1 MARKRDPRRDE
12 AFEIYKEHNGEITNR
27 KIAEMIDV
35 PEKTISAWKSR
46 DKWNVV
52 LQSEECSTTK
62 ESTKRER
69 GAPLGNT
76 NAKGNPGNKK
86 ASVMKQNSN
95 AEKHGFLSKYLPDET
110 QEIIEAMNA
119 KSAADLMWDQI
130 TIQYAAI
137 LRAQKIMHV
146 ESKDEMIKEL
156 KREKMQGGKN
166 PSQEVEYEFQFAWE
180 RQAQLLTAQ
189 SRAITELRASIN
201 HFIKLADEAD
211 ERRLKLEQMQLS
223 IDKTKVE
230 IDKLGS
236 GEQSGPIEIKIVGK
250 KRK

>member
-1 MARKRDPRRDE
+1 MTNWDAIRKEWETTR
-12 AFEIYKEHNGEITNR
+12 ITL
-27 KIAEMIDV
+27 IE
-35 PEKTISAWKSR
+35 
-46 DKWNVV
+46 
-52 LQSEECSTTK
+52 L
-62 ESTKRER
+62 
-69 GAPLGNT
+69 
-76 NAKGNPGNKK
+76 
-86 ASVMKQNSN
+86 
-95 AEKHGFLSKYLPDET
+95 AEKHGVKEGTLKSRKSREGWKKVATKKDASEKKKMQPSKKDATSNATRKRSGNPNPSHRFPKHNDYGKTHGLFAKYLPDET

-189 SRAITELRASIN
+189 SRAISELRTSIN

-230 IDKLGS
+230 IKKLGTD
-236 GEQSGPIEIKIVGK
+236 EQNGPIEIKIVGK
-250 KRK
+250 KRE

>member
-1 MARKRDPRRDE
+1 MTNWDAIRKEWETSR
-12 AFEIYKEHNGEITNR
+12 ITL
-27 KIAEMIDV
+27 IE
-35 PEKTISAWKSR
+35 
-46 DKWNVV
+46 
-52 LQSEECSTTK
+52 L
-62 ESTKRER
+62 
-69 GAPLGNT
+69 
-76 NAKGNPGNKK
+76 
-86 ASVMKQNSN
+86 
-95 AEKHGFLSKYLPDET
+95 AEKHGVKEGTLKSRKSREGWKKVATKKDASEKKKMQPPKKDATSKGPRKRSGNPNPKNQFSSRNNPKLDHGLFAKYLPDET

-189 SRAITELRASIN
+189 SRAISELRTSIN

-223 IDKTKVE
+223 NDKTKVE

-236 GEQSGPIEIKIVGK
+236 DEQNGPIEIKIVGK
-250 KRK
+250 KRS